1 MALAVPQTAAVAV
14 GAALVGLV
22 DHRLLLLAMAALMGV
37 AGAVLRPRGTRSPAR
52 SRPRAAA
59 LPRTTSTHPRR

>member
-1 MALAVPQTAAVAV
+1 MALAVPQTAGVAV

-37 AGAVLRPRGTRSPAR
+37 AGAVLRPPRTRSRAR
-52 SRPRAAA
+52 GRPRAAA
-59 LPRTTSTHPRR
+59 LPRTTSTRPRW